1 VSHAAEGSPPTTR
14 FDAGRD
20 AGLLGRNGRL
30 PAVPHRPP
38 RRDPMCR
45 AEVSDASTQ
54 SPLDPVPAQI
64 SVRRIVEQ
72 SPGDSRTPGQEWA
85 V

>member
-1 VSHAAEGSPPTTR
+1 
-14 FDAGRD
+14 
-20 AGLLGRNGRL
+20 
-30 PAVPHRPP
+30 
-38 RRDPMCR
+38 MCR

-54 SPLDPVPAQI
+54 SPLDPVPAQV

-72 SPGDSRTPGQEWA
+72 SQGVSEPPGQEWA